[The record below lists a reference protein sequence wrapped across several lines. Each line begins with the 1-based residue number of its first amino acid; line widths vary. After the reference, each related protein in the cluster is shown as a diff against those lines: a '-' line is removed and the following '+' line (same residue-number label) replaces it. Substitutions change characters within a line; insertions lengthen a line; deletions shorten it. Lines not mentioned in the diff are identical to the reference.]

1 MFGTLDKFNI
11 EKESVLTVETF
22 IQTSNIHTRRKSNHK
37 IVFFTVT
44 SNTPWTIGFLPYD
57 QVTLDTLYGKK
68 EGTKEIRGRFYGPFW
83 INVSNWKPK
92 DSDPYFTERKD
103 IQALVF
109 DGTSGFLSCSDVQE
123 YYDRV
128 HPRDSTKASISRWLG
143 DPTLLYILNHTD
155 VTFGKYADRSMTL
168 NGLIHT
174 FNVLVSSTGAEL
186 DYSKIYCRLHAVY
199 STIKDGRILPM
210 PIHSWKEFAV
220 LFPRF
225 YFNELRSGIPYDPN
239 GNMGEVQ
246 RYRRVSIDGG
256 FQQKGVEIKV
266 SNLTI
271 KVRVEGWEPRFQRY
285 VNEVMTL
292 TGVKPIAKEV
302 AGDDVRLELESQVAA
317 LKNKV
322 KELEDANASQDY
334 KKTIEALQ
342 KRIKELE
349 PLVNEKNALR
359 LELDLLRLEKNDSD
373 HTKEEIERLSGINQ
387 KLNLRIQEVEK
398 VLEQCR
404 AKRDQLMLELEN
416 EVVAKDKIRNSSV
429 MENEEYLSKI
439 KAMADKNE
447 FTEQQRRLV
456 IEELKLSK
464 SKIKTL
470 ESSIDRLNSES
481 AQLET
486 RLKSK
491 NEELERSNKA
501 IEAFVKANDEFD
513 RDNKRLKDAITRQRE
528 VITRTKAI
536 LNQREDVITALERD
550 NIDLLDVIDK
560 KDAKIKNIERKYA
573 ALGDE
578 NDALKSTVDKLM
590 VQVNN
595 HGYMRA
601 FTKLSNESHHD
612 KRFVVD
618 DKATWRSLASKN
630 MFHNTALF
638 RFSDVQLDP
647 EDFYD
652 PSRMGFSTKV
662 VYQEIRIENLP
673 VSISDNNGNI
683 RMFDDQSIMRNFLGC
698 VNRTKFDL
706 CLPLWIEDD
715 VVQPSEYVRVF
726 NHKGYLSNY
735 PYILPHGTV
744 YVEVP
749 TFGNMKAVVNY
760 DFRNEIKA
768 VPNNASTWMV
778 SNIQKMT
785 IDSIGNIKTVACL
798 MMKIRKYKADDWL
811 KLDRV
816 ILCSYEK

>member
-1 MFGTLDKFNI
+1 
-11 EKESVLTVETF
+11 
-22 IQTSNIHTRRKSNHK
+22 
-37 IVFFTVT
+37 
-44 SNTPWTIGFLPYD
+44 
-57 QVTLDTLYGKK
+57 
-68 EGTKEIRGRFYGPFW
+68 
-83 INVSNWKPK
+83 
-92 DSDPYFTERKD
+92 
-103 IQALVF
+103 
-109 DGTSGFLSCSDVQE
+109 
-123 YYDRV
+123 
-128 HPRDSTKASISRWLG
+128 
-143 DPTLLYILNHTD
+143 
-155 VTFGKYADRSMTL
+155 
-168 NGLIHT
+168 
-174 FNVLVSSTGAEL
+174 
-186 DYSKIYCRLHAVY
+186 
-199 STIKDGRILPM
+199 
-210 PIHSWKEFAV
+210 
-220 LFPRF
+220 
-225 YFNELRSGIPYDPN
+225 
-239 GNMGEVQ
+239 
-246 RYRRVSIDGG
+246 
-256 FQQKGVEIKV
+256 
-266 SNLTI
+266 
-271 KVRVEGWEPRFQRY
+271 
-285 VNEVMTL
+285 MTL

-715 VVQPSEYVRVF
+715 VVQPSEYVRRIGTIEQGYRSVRQSQRRIRSRQQTPQRCDNAPERS
-726 NHKGYLSNY
+726 NHENQSHFKSKGRCYNRSR
-735 PYILPHGTV
+735 T
-744 YVEVP
+744 
-749 TFGNMKAVVNY
+749 
-760 DFRNEIKA
+760 R
-768 VPNNASTWMV
+768 
-778 SNIQKMT
+778 
-785 IDSIGNIKTVACL
+785 
-798 MMKIRKYKADDWL
+798 
-811 KLDRV
+811 
-816 ILCSYEK
+816 